1 MLLQMFTKLDS
12 PGLRDESRPKSLGVR
27 CAVWGDLWRDEE
39 ALDEDIWR
47 GGGVSRRCGTWLGES
62 EGWWRWR
69 DVLSGFSADASS
81 SCRILVILE
90 PILGFAGNPRWF
102 CCSNLGR
109 RLWRPGWWVPSYD
122 LIDDRTLEMF
132 LTWKKAW
139 SETIHLHFH
148 ENKVW
153 AYGFAL
159 LVMRSITAT
168 SCFDGLDPTGI

>member
-1 MLLQMFTKLDS
+1 MLPWMFTKLDRFE
-12 PGLRDESRPKSLGVR
+12 GWEHAEESGMR

-39 ALDEDIWR
+39 ELDEDIWR

-62 EGWWRWR
+62 EGWWRWGG
-69 DVLSGFSADASS
+69 LCWKPQGGF
-81 SCRILVILE
+81 
-90 PILGFAGNPRWF
+90 G
-102 CCSNLGR
+102 CSNLGR

-122 LIDDRTLEMF
+122 LIDDHTLEMF
-132 LTWKKAW
+132 LTRKKAW

-153 AYGFAL
+153 VYAFAL
-159 LVMRSITAT
+159 PVLRSITAT